1 MSYYN
6 AVMCINWV
14 QTPLSQLN
22 IQCIHSLKCGEKN
35 QSLTRVVGC
44 NLQGKVNYL
53 LKGQDRTSNK
63 ATVYNVSF
71 TEKRPLNILSKNF

>member
-6 AVMCINWV
+6 AVMCTNWV
-14 QTPLSQLN
+14 QTSLSQLN

-53 LKGQDRTSNK
+53 LKGQEHQIRQQFIMLALQRND
-63 ATVYNVSF
+63 
-71 TEKRPLNILSKNF
+71 L

>member
-35 QSLTRVVGC
+35 RSLTRVVGC

>member
-1 MSYYN
+1 MSDYN

-35 QSLTRVVGC
+35 RSLTRVVGC

-53 LKGQDRTSNK
+53 LKGQEPQIRQQFIMLALQRND
-63 ATVYNVSF
+63 
-71 TEKRPLNILSKNF
+71 L